1 MPVPAFIHAEKGER
15 EGRELG
21 KGEAKDGGREGRR
34 KREERELREG
44 EEEAEARDG
53 GRGSDFAGT
62 GSGWKM
68 AAAASIARSGWMIDW
83 ESLANIFPSLIFSLY
98 FFSISFLLLVSIF
111 LLW

>member
-1 MPVPAFIHAEKGER
+1 MQRREKEREESLGRGRQKMVAEKG
-15 EGRELG
+15 
-21 KGEAKDGGREGRR
+21 GE
-34 KREERELREG
+34 REERELREG
-44 EEEAEARDG
+44 EEEAEAKDG

-83 ESLANIFPSLIFSLY
+83 ESLANIFPSLLFSLY